1 MTTVELTPALILR
14 AYGCGLFPMAEGKA
28 ERDVFW
34 VDPETRGV
42 IPLDRFH
49 VPRRLARTVRAGHF
63 RITVD
68 RDFPRVVRG
77 CARRTRRRPESWI
90 NGPIFEAYCA
100 LHRQGARPQ
109 RGGLARRRAGRR
121 PSTAWCW
128 APPSSARACS
138 APSGMPAR
146 SRSCTWSRA
155 LRAGGFTL
163 LDTQFVTAHLSRFG
177 AVEMSRARYLSQL
190 ADALPRP
197 ATFYPSGFS
206 DAAVSSAAAASVQ
219 ASTQMS

>member
-1 MTTVELTPALILR
+1 MSTVELTPALILR
-14 AYGCGLFPMAEGKA
+14 AYSCGLFPMAESKA

-42 IPLDRFH
+42 IPLDDFH
-49 VPRRLARTVRAGHF
+49 VPRRLARTVRGGHF

-100 LHRQGARPQ
+100 LHRQGHAHSVEAWRDDTLV
-109 RGGLARRRAGRR
+109 GGLYGVALEAAFFGESMFSVERDASKVALVHLVAR
-121 PSTAWCW
+121 
-128 APPSSARACS
+128 
-138 APSGMPAR
+138 
-146 SRSCTWSRA
+146 
-155 LRAGGFTL
+155 LRAGGFSL
-163 LDTQFVTAHLSRFG
+163 LDTQFVTGHLSQFG
-177 AVEMSRARYLSQL
+177 AVEVPRASYLERL
-190 ADALPRP
+190 TEALKRP
-197 ATFYPSGFS
+197 ATFYPAGFS
-206 DAAVSSAAAASVQ
+206 DVALSTAGGASEQ

>member
-34 VDPETRGV
+34 VDPEARGV

-49 VPRRLARTVRAGHF
+49 VAKRLARTVRAGRF

-77 CARRTRRRPESWI
+77 CARRTGRRPESWI
-90 NGPIFEAYCA
+90 NGSIFEAYCA
-100 LHRQGARPQ
+100 LHRQGHAHSVEAWCKDSLA
-109 RGGLARRRAGRR
+109 GGLYGVALGAAFFGESMFSAERDASKVALVHLVAR
-121 PSTAWCW
+121 
-128 APPSSARACS
+128 
-138 APSGMPAR
+138 
-146 SRSCTWSRA
+146 
-155 LRAGGFTL
+155 LRAGGYTL
-163 LDTQFVTAHLSRFG
+163 LDTQFVTPHLRRFG
-177 AVEMSRARYLSQL
+177 AVELPRARYLSQL
-190 ADALPRP
+190 ADALSTP
-197 ATFYPSGFS
+197 ATFYPAGFS
-206 DAAVSSAAAASVQ
+206 DAAVSSVGAASPQ

>member
-34 VDPETRGV
+34 VDPDTRGV
-42 IPLDRFH
+42 IPLERFH
-49 VPRRLARTVRAGHF
+49 VPRRLARTVRTGRL

-77 CARRTRRRPESWI
+77 CARRTGRRPESWI

-100 LHRQGARPQ
+100 LHRQGHAHSVEAWRDDTLV
-109 RGGLARRRAGRR
+109 GGLYGVALGAAFFGESMFSVERDASKVALVHLVAR
-121 PSTAWCW
+121 
-128 APPSSARACS
+128 
-138 APSGMPAR
+138 
-146 SRSCTWSRA
+146 
-155 LRAGGFTL
+155 LKEGGFTL
-163 LDTQFVTAHLSRFG
+163 LDTQFVTPHLSRFG
-177 AVEMSRARYLSQL
+177 AVEVPRARYLSQL

-197 ATFYPSGFS
+197 ASFYPAGFS
-206 DAAVSSAAAASVQ
+206 DAVLSVSGE
-219 ASTQMS
+219 ASTHESTQIS